1 MAPYGRQVP
10 RNWDIGHQGLRLPL
24 IIPIREALLT
34 NFEEDRTMKDLLT
47 LSEVSSFLKVPKST
61 IYKLARERR
70 LPGHKVGKH
79 WRFVREEIE
88 AWVQQAGT
96 EESVGAIP
104 QHDGRERFS
113 LN

>member
-1 MAPYGRQVP
+1 
-10 RNWDIGHQGLRLPL
+10 
-24 IIPIREALLT
+24 
-34 NFEEDRTMKDLLT
+34 MKDLLT
-47 LSEVSSFLKVPKST
+47 LSEVSTFLKVPKST

-88 AWVQQAGT
+88 SWVQNAGG
-96 EESVGAIP
+96 EAVMVGAGP
-104 QHDGRERFS
+104 QNGARDRFS

>member
-1 MAPYGRQVP
+1 MM
-10 RNWDIGHQGLRLPL
+10 
-24 IIPIREALLT
+24 T
-34 NFEEDRTMKDLLT
+34 DLLT
-47 LSEVSSFLKVPKST
+47 LSEVSTFLKVPKST

-88 AWVQQAGT
+88 AWVQNSMN
-96 EESVGAIP
+96 EEPMVGAAAGNGSR
-104 QHDGRERFS
+104 DRFS

>member
-1 MAPYGRQVP
+1 
-10 RNWDIGHQGLRLPL
+10 
-24 IIPIREALLT
+24 
-34 NFEEDRTMKDLLT
+34 MKDLLT
-47 LSEVSSFLKVPKST
+47 LSEVSTFLKVPKST

-88 AWVQQAGT
+88 AWVQNAGA
-96 EESVGAIP
+96 EDAMVAAAAGSGSR
-104 QHDGRERFS
+104 DRFS

>member
-1 MAPYGRQVP
+1 M
-10 RNWDIGHQGLRLPL
+10 N
-24 IIPIREALLT
+24 
-34 NFEEDRTMKDLLT
+34 DLLT
-47 LSEVSSFLKVPKST
+47 LTEVSTFLKVPKST

-88 AWVQQAGT
+88 AWVQNAGVEAT
-96 EESVGAIP
+96 VGAIS
-104 QHDGRERFS
+104 QNGNHDRFS

>member
-1 MAPYGRQVP
+1 
-10 RNWDIGHQGLRLPL
+10 
-24 IIPIREALLT
+24 
-34 NFEEDRTMKDLLT
+34 MKDLLT
-47 LSEVSSFLKVPKST
+47 LSEVSTFLKVPKST

-88 AWVQQAGT
+88 SWVQNAGG
-96 EESVGAIP
+96 EEAVGALP
-104 QHDGRERFS
+104 ANAGRERFS

>member
-1 MAPYGRQVP
+1 
-10 RNWDIGHQGLRLPL
+10 
-24 IIPIREALLT
+24 
-34 NFEEDRTMKDLLT
+34 MKDLLT
-47 LSEVSSFLKVPKST
+47 LSEVSTFLKVPKST

-88 AWVQQAGT
+88 AWVQNAGCGG
-96 EESVGAIP
+96 EALVGAASGNGS
-104 QHDGRERFS
+104 HDRYS

>member
-1 MAPYGRQVP
+1 
-10 RNWDIGHQGLRLPL
+10 
-24 IIPIREALLT
+24 
-34 NFEEDRTMKDLLT
+34 MKDLLT
-47 LSEVSSFLKVPKST
+47 LSEVSTFLKVPKST

-88 AWVQQAGT
+88 AWVQNAGAD
-96 EESVGAIP
+96 ESMVGAAAGNGSRG
-104 QHDGRERFS
+104 DRFS

>member
-1 MAPYGRQVP
+1 
-10 RNWDIGHQGLRLPL
+10 
-24 IIPIREALLT
+24 
-34 NFEEDRTMKDLLT
+34 MKDLLT
-47 LSEVSSFLKVPKST
+47 LSEVSTFLKVPKST

-88 AWVQQAGT
+88 AWVQNAGG
-96 EESVGAIP
+96 ESVMVGAVP
-104 QHDGRERFS
+104 QQGARDRFS

>member
-1 MAPYGRQVP
+1 
-10 RNWDIGHQGLRLPL
+10 
-24 IIPIREALLT
+24 
-34 NFEEDRTMKDLLT
+34 MKDLLT
-47 LSEVSSFLKVPKST
+47 LSEVSTFLKVPKST

-88 AWVQQAGT
+88 TWVQNAGGG
-96 EESVGAIP
+96 EVVGAAVP
-104 QHDGRERFS
+104 GNGSHDWFS

>member
-1 MAPYGRQVP
+1 
-10 RNWDIGHQGLRLPL
+10 
-24 IIPIREALLT
+24 
-34 NFEEDRTMKDLLT
+34 MKDLLT
-47 LSEVSSFLKVPKST
+47 LSEVSTFLKVPKST

-88 AWVQQAGT
+88 AWVQNAGG
-96 EESVGAIP
+96 EAAMAGAGP
-104 QHDGRERFS
+104 QNGSRDRFS

>member
-1 MAPYGRQVP
+1 
-10 RNWDIGHQGLRLPL
+10 
-24 IIPIREALLT
+24 
-34 NFEEDRTMKDLLT
+34 MKDLLT
-47 LSEVSSFLKVPKST
+47 LSEVSTFLKVPKST

-88 AWVQQAGT
+88 SWVQNAGG
-96 EESVGAIP
+96 EAAMVGTGP
-104 QHDGRERFS
+104 QHGAQNRFS

>member
-1 MAPYGRQVP
+1 
-10 RNWDIGHQGLRLPL
+10 
-24 IIPIREALLT
+24 
-34 NFEEDRTMKDLLT
+34 MKDLLT
-47 LSEVSSFLKVPKST
+47 LSEVSTFLKVPKST

-88 AWVQQAGT
+88 SWVQNAGGA
-96 EESVGAIP
+96 EAMVGSVPGNGT
-104 QHDGRERFS
+104 HDRFS

>member
-1 MAPYGRQVP
+1 
-10 RNWDIGHQGLRLPL
+10 
-24 IIPIREALLT
+24 
-34 NFEEDRTMKDLLT
+34 MKDLLT
-47 LSEVSSFLKVPKST
+47 LSEVSTFLKVPKST

-88 AWVQQAGT
+88 AWVQNSGCDEAL
-96 EESVGAIP
+96 VGAGVGNGI
-104 QHDGRERFS
+104 HDRYS

>member
-1 MAPYGRQVP
+1 
-10 RNWDIGHQGLRLPL
+10 
-24 IIPIREALLT
+24 
-34 NFEEDRTMKDLLT
+34 MKDLLT
-47 LSEVSSFLKVPKST
+47 LSEVSTFLKVPKST

-88 AWVQQAGT
+88 SWVQNAGAEAVT
-96 EESVGAIP
+96 VGSGH
-104 QHDGRERFS
+104 QNGTRDRFS

>member
-1 MAPYGRQVP
+1 M
-10 RNWDIGHQGLRLPL
+10 N
-24 IIPIREALLT
+24 
-34 NFEEDRTMKDLLT
+34 DLLT
-47 LSEVSSFLKVPKST
+47 LSEVSTFLKVPKST

-88 AWVQQAGT
+88 AWVQNAGG
-96 EESVGAIP
+96 ESTMVGTGH
-104 QHDGRERFS
+104 QNGTRDRFS

>member
-1 MAPYGRQVP
+1 
-10 RNWDIGHQGLRLPL
+10 
-24 IIPIREALLT
+24 
-34 NFEEDRTMKDLLT
+34 MKDLLT
-47 LSEVSSFLKVPKST
+47 LSEVSTFLKVPKST

-88 AWVQQAGT
+88 AWVQNSGAD
-96 EESVGAIP
+96 ESMVGAAAGNG
-104 QHDGRERFS
+104 GRDRFS

>member
-1 MAPYGRQVP
+1 
-10 RNWDIGHQGLRLPL
+10 
-24 IIPIREALLT
+24 
-34 NFEEDRTMKDLLT
+34 MKDLLT
-47 LSEVSSFLKVPKST
+47 LSEVSTFLKVPKST

-88 AWVQQAGT
+88 AWVQNAGG
-96 EESVGAIP
+96 ESTMVGAG
-104 QHDGRERFS
+104 QQNGTRDRFS

>member
-1 MAPYGRQVP
+1 MR
-10 RNWDIGHQGLRLPL
+10 
-24 IIPIREALLT
+24 
-34 NFEEDRTMKDLLT
+34 DLLT

-88 AWVQQAGT
+88 SWVQSAGMQEAAGSST
-96 EESVGAIP
+96 SPETTGSV
-104 QHDGRERFS
+104 S
-113 LN
+113 LR

>member
-1 MAPYGRQVP
+1 M
-10 RNWDIGHQGLRLPL
+10 DIGTQPSS
-24 IIPIREALLT
+24 LLT
-34 NFEEDRTMKDLLT
+34 NDPIRGTLLTNSDEGTTMKDLLT
-47 LSEVSSFLKVPKST
+47 LSEVSTFLKVPKST

-88 AWVQQAGT
+88 SWVQNAGG
-96 EESVGAIP
+96 EDAVSALP
-104 QHDGRERFS
+104 ANSGRERFS

>member
-1 MAPYGRQVP
+1 
-10 RNWDIGHQGLRLPL
+10 
-24 IIPIREALLT
+24 
-34 NFEEDRTMKDLLT
+34 MKDLLT

-88 AWVQQAGT
+88 AWVQRDGT
-96 EESVGAIP
+96 EEAVGAIS
-104 QHDGRERFS
+104 QHDSRERFS

>member
-1 MAPYGRQVP
+1 
-10 RNWDIGHQGLRLPL
+10 
-24 IIPIREALLT
+24 
-34 NFEEDRTMKDLLT
+34 MKDLLT
-47 LSEVSSFLKVPKST
+47 LSEVSTFLKVPKST

-88 AWVQQAGT
+88 AWVQNAGGET
-96 EESVGAIP
+96 EMVGAGKQIGTR
-104 QHDGRERFS
+104 DRFS

>member
-1 MAPYGRQVP
+1 MM
-10 RNWDIGHQGLRLPL
+10 
-24 IIPIREALLT
+24 T
-34 NFEEDRTMKDLLT
+34 DLLT
-47 LSEVSSFLKVPKST
+47 LSEVSKFLKVPKST

-88 AWVQQAGT
+88 AWVQNSMD
-96 EESVGAIP
+96 EEPMVGAATGNGSR
-104 QHDGRERFS
+104 DRFG

>member
-1 MAPYGRQVP
+1 
-10 RNWDIGHQGLRLPL
+10 
-24 IIPIREALLT
+24 
-34 NFEEDRTMKDLLT
+34 MKDLLT
-47 LSEVSSFLKVPKST
+47 LSEVSTFLKVPKST

-88 AWVQQAGT
+88 VWVQQAGS
-96 EESVGAIP
+96 EAAMVGSASP
-104 QHDGRERFS
+104 HGTHDRFN